1 MASRYLTCWR
11 LFGPASAFITVL
23 TMWIVFIG
31 PPGAGKGTQCSK
43 LVETL
48 GIPHLSTGDML
59 RETRRDSALG
69 KVVASYIDVGRLAPD
84 YLVMPIV
91 TKRLAEPDCRSGCLF
106 DGFPRTVQQAGQLD
120 EFLARNG
127 KRIDVVLHLQVDTEV
142 LLGRLLKRAGLENRV
157 DDNEQTISARLDI
170 YRTQTAPVLEHYQGQ
185 GNVVEIDG
193 QQAPEIVFDDI
204 MTGLNSRK

>member
-1 MASRYLTCWR
+1 M
-11 LFGPASAFITVL
+11 
-23 TMWIVFIG
+23 
-31 PPGAGKGTQCSK
+31 
-43 LVETL
+43 
-48 GIPHLSTGDML
+48 
-59 RETRRDSALG
+59 
-69 KVVASYIDVGRLAPD
+69 
-84 YLVMPIV
+84 
-91 TKRLAEPDCRSGCLF
+91 
-106 DGFPRTVQQAGQLD
+106 D

-193 QQAPEIVFDDI
+193 QQAPELVFDDI